1 MDILSIDT
9 EFKKNVGDFILTF
22 SSIEF
27 SLGVILSKLESG
39 LVDNNFNLKII
50 SYDLFTKRKEIR
62 LKLLNNQSLLVKWD
76 KLNTK
81 LEKCN
86 QFRRFIAHGII
97 MNHLVNPSIQSVVK
111 HKKSFRLKNLTNK
124 DVLEHLYLLYDIN
137 SGKQGLGVL
146 EEEIDDWLK
155 NKV

>member
-1 MDILSIDT
+1 MDILSNDT

-39 LVDNNFNLKII
+39 LVDNNINPEII
-50 SYDLFTKRKEIR
+50 GLDLSTKKKKIR
-62 LKLLNNQSLLVKWD
+62 LKLLNNKSLIVQWD
-76 KLNTK
+76 RLNTK

-97 MNHLVNPSIQSVVK
+97 INHLVSPSIQSVVRYK
-111 HKKSFRLKNLTNK
+111 NGFKLKKIHNQ
-124 DVLEHLYLLYDIN
+124 DVLEHLNLLYDIN

-146 EEEIDDWLK
+146 DEEINDWIK
-155 NKV
+155 KV